1 MTEISNDH
9 AARIARIASLE
20 HNIMTVDRTVS
31 EIRDHFRDF
40 MAEMH
45 DQSTMLQRL
54 LTQFD
59 EREKRAMELV
69 QDQRK
74 AFERF
79 DARITAVNKQV
90 QDMEIAKAST
100 DAKVTQVEN
109 FQKIFGTISIGLAIE
124 FVKRL
129 IDNGS

>member
-9 AARIARIASLE
+9 AARIASLE
-20 HNIMTVDRTVS
+20 HKIMTVDRTVS
-31 EIRDHFRDF
+31 EIRDHFSDF

-69 QDQRK
+69 QDHRK
-74 AFERF
+74 DFERF

-124 FVKRL
+124 FIKRL

>member
-9 AARIARIASLE
+9 AARIASLE
-20 HNIMTVDRTVS
+20 HKIMTVDRTVS
-31 EIRDHFRDF
+31 EIRDHFSDF

-45 DQSTMLQRL
+45 DQSMMLQRL
-54 LTQFD
+54 LMQFD

-69 QDQRK
+69 QDHRK
-74 AFERF
+74 DFERF
-79 DARITAVNKQV
+79 DARIAAVNKQV

>member
-9 AARIARIASLE
+9 AARIASLE
-20 HNIMTVDRTVS
+20 HKIMTVDRTVS
-31 EIRDHFRDF
+31 EIRDHFSDF

-69 QDQRK
+69 QDHRK

-124 FVKRL
+124 FIKRL